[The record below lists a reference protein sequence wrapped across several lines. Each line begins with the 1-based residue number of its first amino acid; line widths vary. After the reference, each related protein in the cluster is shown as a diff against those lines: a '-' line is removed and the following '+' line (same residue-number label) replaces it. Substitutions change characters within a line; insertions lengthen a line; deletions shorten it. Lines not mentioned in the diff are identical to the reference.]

1 MNRDDNRPVDLELR
15 AASGP
20 TAVSFRLH
28 PPSSVTIGRR
38 SSHALQLNDP
48 AVSRDHAR
56 LSFRPGRETGGR
68 ASGEWL
74 LGDLGSTHGT
84 WLNGVPIRPNRQYH
98 LRPGD
103 LLVIG
108 PWTFLVVD
116 RAVSDRPGTTLATVD
131 EAAMVGTIVARMDTH
146 HDEALSFEGLRLLQG
161 CSEQIHAARTEAS
174 VVDAVL
180 EAATTGTDF
189 TRASFLR
196 PMTAGDVAELVS
208 SRGQDPTTEA
218 VPRVSR
224 ALIREAANGSP
235 ARLLRSPSLEASSAA
250 VAGADQLVAICVPI
264 MVESTLVGFL
274 YLDVPWNEPRPRQL
288 VGDVNA
294 FLLSL
299 ARLAALGMA
308 NLMRLDIE
316 RRHERIEAELVAAA
330 EAQRWLRPQRD
341 GRCGPFSYV
350 GETRQGQYVG
360 GDFFDIL
367 PLAEDRLAVIFG
379 DVGGKGIPVSVLVSA
394 SQGFLHACM
403 EAWGDPVRCVES
415 INRLYVSRI
424 AHSSFL
430 KLWIGVLDASAR
442 ELTYVAAGHGC
453 AMTVS
458 SDGRCELL
466 ATGSGVSVG
475 IKSDAA
481 YQPFRIPLTAGSRLV
496 LLSDGFVEQ
505 KGQGPQRP
513 DNDDEPLQCFG
524 VSRVQE
530 CLGGVHVGQDEVE
543 SLFATLS
550 RHAGAIGPEDDATA
564 VVIRW

>member
-1 MNRDDNRPVDLELR
+1 MNRDDIREVDLELR

-28 PPSSVTIGRR
+28 PPTTVTIGRR
-38 SSHALQLNDP
+38 SSNALQLNDP

-56 LSFRPGRETGGR
+56 LSFRPSRETGGR
-68 ASGEWL
+68 KSGEWL

-98 LRPGD
+98 LRPSD
-103 LLVIG
+103 LIVIG

-116 RAVSDRPGTTLATVD
+116 RTVSERPGTTLATVHD
-131 EAAMVGTIVARMDTH
+131 AAMDGTIVARMDTH
-146 HDEALSFEGLRLLQG
+146 DDEAISFEGLRLLRK
-161 CSEQIHAARTEAS
+161 CSERIHAARS
-174 VVDAVL
+174 
-180 EAATTGTDF
+180 EAAVVETLLETATAGTDF
-189 TRASFLR
+189 TRASYLR
-196 PMTAGDVAELVS
+196 PMTADDVAELVS
-208 SRGQDPTTEA
+208 SHGKVPETEA
-218 VPRVSR
+218 TPQLSR
-224 ALIREAANGSP
+224 ALIREAASGGP
-235 ARLLRSPSLEASSAA
+235 TRLLRSPSLEASGAA
-250 VAGADQLVAICVPI
+250 KTEADQLVALCVPI
-264 MVESTLVGFL
+264 AVESTLVGFL
-274 YLDVPWNEPRPRQL
+274 YLDVPWNEPRPRPL
-288 VGDVNA
+288 VGDVDA

-308 NLMRLDIE
+308 NLMRVDIE
-316 RRHERIEAELVAAA
+316 RRHERIEGELVAAA
-330 EAQRWLRPQRD
+330 EAQRWLLPQRD
-341 GRCGPFSYV
+341 GRCGRFTYV

-360 GDFFDIL
+360 GDFYDIL
-367 PLAEDRLAVIFG
+367 PLTEDRLAVIFG

-430 KLWIGVLDASAR
+430 KLWIGVLDSSAR

-453 AMTVS
+453 AMKVS
-458 SDGRCELL
+458 SDGGCELL
-466 ATGSGVSVG
+466 TTGSGVSVG
-475 IKSDAA
+475 IKSDAF
-481 YQPFRIPLTAGSRLV
+481 YQPLRVPLTTGTRLA

-505 KGQGPQRP
+505 KGHGAQRA
-513 DNDDEPLQCFG
+513 DNDEEPLQCFG
-524 VSRVQE
+524 ISRVQE

-543 SLFATLS
+543 SLFAALT